1 MDLPKE
7 LTSNQVLQARNTLA
21 MEVSHLNK
29 RIINYFRKMRDH
41 SAMGVAHSK
50 KSFYN

>member
-1 MDLPKE
+1 MGLPKE
-7 LTSNQVLQARNTLA
+7 LTFDQVLQAGNTLA

-29 RIINYFRKMRDH
+29 RIINYFRKRRDH
-41 SAMGVAHSK
+41 SAMGIAHSK